1 MEVLEAHEARATGS
15 TMKDPPICDGEQ
27 GDGSGSGIFYRI
39 MSAGAQEMVQHLPK
53 GSEVPPPSVLAAMQQ
68 ALAQKNQQLSPSDA
82 GAASAKVH
90 TIKDMVSQELA
101 KRREAKQQQQN
112 QQHQEQRQR

>member
-101 KRREAKQQQQN
+101 KRREAKQQQN